1 MGKRIFAGNKAICW
15 NARYQGFEDS
25 EDILKGKKPL
35 ETPGGK
41 AKTELRGKCFHVT
54 LFDVL
59 CTVLTWSVMQ
69 NTESIYRQQ
78 EAHGWEIMSL
88 INLNDVDVTLYNKVS
103 SSGCWEDVEAG
114 GKGAAGSCR
123 GRPNGSYRGPRFER

>member
-15 NARYQGFEDS
+15 NARYGGFEDS

-41 AKTELRGKCFHVT
+41 AKTELRGKCFHIT

-59 CTVLTWSVMQ
+59 CTVFKTQ
-69 NTESIYRQQ
+69 NQFIDSRKL
-78 EAHGWEIMSL
+78 M
-88 INLNDVDVTLYNKVS
+88 V
-103 SSGCWEDVEAG
+103 
-114 GKGAAGSCR
+114 GK
-123 GRPNGSYRGPRFER
+123 